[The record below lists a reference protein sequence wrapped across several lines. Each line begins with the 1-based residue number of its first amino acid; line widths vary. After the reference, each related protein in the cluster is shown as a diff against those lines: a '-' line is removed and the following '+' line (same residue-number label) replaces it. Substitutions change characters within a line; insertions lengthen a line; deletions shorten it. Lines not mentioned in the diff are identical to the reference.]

1 METQLNVKLQMN
13 YLQNDNWAFLQK
25 WRRVI
30 NWSYIIFKLATI
42 PHLNK
47 CWCVWAR
54 ASVIARH
61 SLQAWETKPLFVCPE
76 TSECLFSRR

>member
-30 NWSYIIFKLATI
+30 NWSYIIATI

-47 CWCVWAR
+47 YWCVWAR

-61 SLQAWETKPLFVCPE
+61 SL
-76 TSECLFSRR
+76 